1 MPTDLSRLEAA
12 VARDRTVN
20 ESAITLL
27 ADLAQRLRDAAND
40 PAAIN
45 ALADALEANQ
55 DALAAAVSAN
65 TPSA

>member
-55 DALAAAVSAN
+55 DALAAAVTAN